1 MKTFIL
7 ILILSIAP
15 WALADQHDSRLPAL
29 FDELKTTQSE
39 QQAQQIQIR
48 IWDIWAEHTDPE
60 INEKMFFAM
69 DEMGGNQ
76 LNLALTSFTEI
87 IELDPEFAEAW
98 NMRATTHF
106 LLGNYRQSLADIMK
120 TLELEP
126 NHFGAL
132 SGLGMVYVELDQFFD
147 ARNALLRA
155 LEINPF
161 LPGAESNLQALDR
174 FFDNTAI

>member
-1 MKTFIL
+1 MKAFIL
-7 ILILSIAP
+7 ILTLSIAP
-15 WALADQHDSRLPAL
+15 RVLADQHDSRLPAL
-29 FDELKTTQSE
+29 FDELKATQSE
-39 QQAQQIQIR
+39 QQAQQIQVR
-48 IWDIWAEHTDPE
+48 IWDIWAEHPDPE

-76 LNLALTSFTEI
+76 LNLALASFTEI

-106 LLGNYRQSLADIMK
+106 LLGNYRQSLSDIMK

-155 LEINPF
+155 LQINPF